1 MNLNTKQQLKHRKQF
16 KINNVTQQETK
27 GTDTTVPCPAALGQ
41 RSKERTKPE
50 FPVIRKTEKTDFRLT
65 KLKKMAEHT
74 KARVS
79 NVILEITLIKDIQK
93 KLKIST

>member
-1 MNLNTKQQLKHRKQF
+1 M
-16 KINNVTQQETK
+16 TQQETK
-27 GTDTTVPCPAALGQ
+27 GTDTTVPCPAALPTQQ
-41 RSKERTKPE
+41 RKDKPE

-65 KLKKMAEHT
+65 KLKIKMAKHT

-93 KLKIST
+93 KFKIST

>member
-1 MNLNTKQQLKHRKQF
+1 MIFAWPNW
-16 KINNVTQQETK
+16 
-27 GTDTTVPCPAALGQ
+27 
-41 RSKERTKPE
+41 KE
-50 FPVIRKTEKTDFRLT
+50 
-65 KLKKMAEHT
+65 MAEHT